1 MKRIL
6 MIGTGGTIAS
16 EVTSE
21 GLAPQM
27 TSEQLL
33 RFVPRVRELCHV
45 DCMQVLNLDSTNMT
59 PADWLVIARTIR
71 DRYAA
76 YDGFVVSHGTDTL
89 AYTAAALSYL
99 VQHSPK
105 PIVLT
110 GAQKPIHFDVT
121 DSKTN
126 LLDAFVYA
134 CFDRACGV
142 TIVFNGSVILGTRAK
157 KVRSKSFSAFS
168 SINHPEVAAI
178 EDGCLLPYIHLGYE
192 GEPVFYD
199 ALDTRV
205 GLVKL
210 IPGMPVDVLDFLLE
224 REDAVIVESY
234 GVGGVPSAG
243 ARFEDSI
250 RRALAAG
257 KTIVMTTQV
266 QNEGSNLH
274 LYTVGRAL
282 EDMQVL
288 QAYDMTTEAVVAKL
302 MWIRALTR
310 DPQRVRSLF
319 YTPVQRD
326 LLQGEA

>member
-1 MKRIL
+1 MKHIL
-6 MIGTGGTIAS
+6 LIGTGGTIAS

-21 GLAPQM
+21 GLSPQM
-27 TSEQLL
+27 DSEQLL
-33 RFVPRVRELCHV
+33 RFVPRVRDLCAV
-45 DCMQVLNLDSTNMT
+45 DCVQVLNLDSTNMT
-59 PADWLVIARTIR
+59 PADWLVIAQTIR

-99 VQHSPK
+99 IQRSPK

-110 GAQKPIHFDVT
+110 GAQKPIHFEVT

-126 LLDAFVYA
+126 LLDAFTYA
-134 CFDRACGV
+134 CSDRACGV

-168 SINHPEVAAI
+168 SINYPEIAAI
-178 EDGCLLPYIHLGYE
+178 EDGCLLPYIDLGYD
-192 GEPVFYD
+192 GAPLFYN

-210 IPGMPVDVLDFLLE
+210 IPGQPVDVLDFLLA
-224 REDAVIVESY
+224 RENAVIVESY

-243 ARFEDSI
+243 AQYEASI

-257 KTIVMTTQV
+257 KTVVVTTQV
-266 QNEGSNLH
+266 QNEGSNLK
-274 LYTVGRAL
+274 LYSVGHAL

-302 MWIRALTR
+302 MWILAQTR
-310 DPQRVRSLF
+310 EPARVRALF

-326 LLQGEA
+326 LLQSEA